1 MPAFDPYEV
10 LDIPRDADA
19 AAVRRAYQKL
29 ARRHHPD
36 LTPGDSVA
44 HERFERVRWAYRI
57 LGDPERR
64 RRFDAGRAEALRR
77 AEREARV
84 RGAVRTG
91 RIGSESFL
99 EIRAEW
105 MEWIDTEQG
114 EGASSSST
122 SEGADLEAELTLDF
136 AEAVRGVTRSFSVQ
150 RERPCEACDGL
161 GAGAGGGTCTPC
173 AGRGAVVELDRIRVR
188 IPAGV
193 GDGTLLRL
201 PGKGRDPQ
209 PFSGDPG
216 DLRLTVR
223 VRPHPYFHRS
233 GLDVHAEVPITFAE
247 AALGAEIEVP
257 TLDGPVKVRLPGG
270 TQGGQRFRL
279 RERGIRRNGGPV
291 GDHYYTVRIVVP
303 ETLDPELEAAL
314 RAAAREKG
322 DGSPRGDLP
331 REPV

>member
-10 LDIPRDADA
+10 LDVPRDADA

-36 LTPGDSVA
+36 LAPGDPVA
-44 HERFERVRWAYRI
+44 HERFELVQWAYRI

-64 RRFDAGRAEALRR
+64 RRFDDGRAEALRR

-84 RGAVRTG
+84 RGSVRTG
-91 RIGSESFL
+91 RIGTESFL

-105 MEWIDTEQG
+105 MEWIDPERRRQP
-114 EGASSSST
+114 ASAPASD
-122 SEGADLEAELTLDF
+122 GADLEAELTLDF
-136 AEAVRGVTRSFSVQ
+136 SEAVRGVTRSFSVQ
-150 RERPCEACDGL
+150 RERPCEECDGL
-161 GAGAGGGTCTPC
+161 GGGAAGPC
-173 AGRGAVVELDRIRVR
+173 PSCGGRGAVVELDRIRVR

-193 GDGTLLRL
+193 DDGTLLRL
-201 PGKGRDPQ
+201 PGKGRAAAAE
-209 PFSGDPG
+209 PG
-216 DLRLTVR
+216 DLHLTIR

-233 GLDVHAEVPITFAE
+233 GLDIHAEVPITFAE
-247 AALGAEIEVP
+247 AALGTEIEVP

-279 RERGIRRNGGPV
+279 RDKGVRRGAERV

-303 ETLDPELEAAL
+303 EVLDAELEGVL
-314 RAAAREKG
+314 RAVLRVHG
-322 DGSPRGDLP
+322 DASLRRGLP
-331 REPV
+331 SEPI